1 MAQFFELILDTTAPS
16 SGVLSGL
23 NAYYNSNATVTISA
37 DGASFMKVWTN
48 QNANGTTS
56 DSSFPASWEPYGTS
70 KTVSFSGQG
79 AQYVHAQFMDE
90 VGNISSIV
98 NSAATIYDTVAPE
111 VTAVSVNSGDGF
123 TRVTGNTV
131 RVSFSD
137 ATSGVQYV
145 TLAGDIADGEKIA
158 YSVTDA
164 DRTAGYK
171 DIAVTLQGADGSK
184 SVSATV
190 TDFAGNVSASASDSI
205 VLDTTAAVGTL
216 VLRLADD
223 SANLPSFVNFVNFA
237 AAVETED
244 NDIVGYK
251 VWEGTASD
259 EPANWTSVTQDPADP
274 RILVDGLALSTGDG
288 TKTINAKIQDI
299 AGNVTTLTAVSVVL
313 DQTAPVVTLSSDV
326 SVISAESGF
335 NTVTFACAATD
346 TNSAEGLSYEL
357 KLGDDVIKS
366 GALAASVAVTQAE
379 IEELSAGQGTKS
391 FTLEVT
397 DVAGNTGISTAVVVT
412 LDKTAPTGSV
422 AADAYYNATT
432 NSTVTVTVS
441 GSDTGGAG
449 MDQMKV
455 YLDNNNANWESYAA
469 GTYTFSAVSDGTHVA
484 HVQFKDAVGNVSAVY
499 DSEQFV
505 VDIIAPAGSISTA
518 AFTNS
523 LSIDITVNASDSTS
537 GISQMKV
544 WEAGQT
550 EPEWEAYSTSKSIT
564 LAAGDDGQRTIN
576 AKFKDAA
583 GNESSATSCSTFLDL
598 DEPNVAITLLKNDG
612 NGLPA
617 RVNVTGFQA
626 RISHTDAA
634 DTAQASAIV
643 AYKLTGDFN
652 QSDNEWQDF
661 AYDSGENYM
670 TISGLTLTTGDGLKT
685 ISVQLKDEAGNV
697 SSAGTAT
704 VTLDTAPPVIDVNAP
719 DYNKVSKQHTN
730 RLDSTGAVIANKYND
745 VCIFTW
751 SANEKLV
758 AYKVCVN
765 EVGQLAATAE
775 AIGTAGGSLNMSGG
789 QIDANTDVTST
800 IFGAD
805 FAATSAVNDVDG
817 AYEII
822 VYGQDEAGTWSAV
835 HSLAAGN

>member
-1 MAQFFELILDTTAPS
+1 MALKYKDLALQDTLHLESCFQYLAEIYKQQGDKPNYEWSLVKGFECNPS
-16 SGVLSGL
+16 SSYFFPRLID
-23 NAYYNSNATVTISA
+23 YYNTSNQTERAMTIVNDA
-37 DGASFMKVWTN
+37 LQTN
-48 QNANGTTS
+48 
-56 DSSFPASWEPYGTS
+56 DSSELFLFAKSNLLLN
-70 KTVSFSGQG
+70 QG
-79 AQYVHAQFMDE
+79 DYDE
-90 VGNISSIV
+90 CIAIC
-98 NSAATIYDTVAPE
+98 DTLIAR
-111 VTAVSVNSGDGF
+111 ND
-123 TRVTGNTV
+123 
-131 RVSFSD
+131 
-137 ATSGVQYV
+137 
-145 TLAGDIADGEKIA
+145 TL
-158 YSVTDA
+158 
-164 DRTAGYK
+164 
-171 DIAVTLQGADGSK
+171 
-184 SVSATV
+184 
-190 TDFAGNVSASASDSI
+190 
-205 VLDTTAAVGTL
+205 
-216 VLRLADD
+216 
-223 SANLPSFVNFVNFA
+223 
-237 AAVETED
+237 
-244 NDIVGYK
+244 
-251 VWEGTASD
+251 
-259 EPANWTSVTQDPADP
+259 
-274 RILVDGLALSTGDG
+274 
-288 TKTINAKIQDI
+288 
-299 AGNVTTLTAVSVVL
+299 
-313 DQTAPVVTLSSDV
+313 
-326 SVISAESGF
+326 
-335 NTVTFACAATD
+335 
-346 TNSAEGLSYEL
+346 
-357 KLGDDVIKS
+357 
-366 GALAASVAVTQAE
+366 
-379 IEELSAGQGTKS
+379 
-391 FTLEVT
+391 
-397 DVAGNTGISTAVVVT
+397 
-412 LDKTAPTGSV
+412 
-422 AADAYYNATT
+422 ADAYYNATT

-455 YLDNNNANWESYAA
+455 YLDNNSANWESYVA

-484 HVQFKDAVGNVSAVY
+484 HVQFKDAVGNISAVY

-564 LAAGDDGQRTIN
+564 LAVGDDGQRTIN

-643 AYKLTGDFN
+643 AYKLTGDFV
-652 QSDNEWQDF
+652 QSDNDWQDF

-670 TISGLTLTTGDGLKT
+670 TISGLILTTGDGLKT

-719 DYNKVSKQHTN
+719 DYNRVSKQHTN

-775 AIGTAGGSLNMSGG
+775 AIGTTGGSLNMSGG
-789 QIDANTDVTST
+789 PIDANTEVTST

-822 VYGQDEAGTWSAV
+822 VYGQDEAGTWSAI
-835 HSLAAGN
+835 HSLAAGD